1 MADEIESHPE
11 RPVRASQLRL
21 CKPPTPAST
30 ASGSSCELVLWVE
43 GRWRCEVWFVE
54 GLGQLRLYQTRQ
66 IVFDIP
72 IRDSEAAVDQ
82 AVRWLGAVMK
92 SA

>member
-1 MADEIESHPE
+1 MADDTDLD
-11 RPVRASQLRL
+11 RRRRVRSSQLRL
-21 CKPPTPAST
+21 CERPARRRAENRS
-30 ASGSSCELVLWVE
+30 ACELVLWVE

-54 GLGQLRLYQTRQ
+54 GFGRLRLYRTVR

-72 IRDSEAAVDQ
+72 IRDSKDAVDQ

-92 SA
+92 RA